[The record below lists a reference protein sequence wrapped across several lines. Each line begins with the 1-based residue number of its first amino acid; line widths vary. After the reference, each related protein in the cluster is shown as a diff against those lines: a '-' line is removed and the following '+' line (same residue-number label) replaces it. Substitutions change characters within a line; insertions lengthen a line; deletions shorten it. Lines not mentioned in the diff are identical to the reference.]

1 MALKHEKMFKL
12 IHKRNTN
19 NNYSKTFSTVRLAKV
34 QKSSNIGLVRF
45 RKTSN
50 YVGRENVNL
59 YNLHGEILVIIIKIK
74 KAYTL

>member
-1 MALKHEKMFKL
+1 M
-12 IHKRNTN
+12 KRCSNSYIRETQII
-19 NNYSKTFSTVRLAKV
+19 NYSKTFSTVRLAKV

-50 YVGRENVNL
+50 YVGGENVNL
-59 YNLHGEILVIIIKIK
+59 YNLYGEILVIIIKIK